1 MKAILDFTS
10 LTTDQL
16 TKYRKDMA
24 IRYTW
29 NFQQWAILDEAWRG
43 GSDNKY
49 FRFLSDAKK
58 LKIRERM
65 RNYEA
70 AMMENKKA
78 IETISRILKLKSHEQ
93 NSKRTRQRTGR
104 HPKPKRTHR
113 INDLD

>member
-1 MKAILDFTS
+1 MILDFTALS
-10 LTTDQL
+10 PDQL

-24 IRYTW
+24 LRYTW

-43 GSDNKY
+43 GSDNRY
-49 FRFLSDAKK
+49 FGSLTDAQK

-70 AMMENKKA
+70 AMLENKKA

-113 INDLD
+113 INYLD

>member
-1 MKAILDFTS
+1 MKAIIDFTA
-10 LTTDQL
+10 LTPDQL

-49 FRFLSDAKK
+49 FRFLSYAKK

-70 AMMENKKA
+70 AMLENKKA

-93 NSKRTRQRTGR
+93 NSKRTR
-104 HPKPKRTHR
+104 
-113 INDLD
+113 